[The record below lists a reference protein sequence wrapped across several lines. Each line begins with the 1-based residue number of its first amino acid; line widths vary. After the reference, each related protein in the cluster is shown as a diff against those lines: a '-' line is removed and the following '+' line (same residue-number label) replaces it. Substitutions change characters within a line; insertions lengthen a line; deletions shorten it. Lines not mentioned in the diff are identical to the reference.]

1 MAKEF
6 DSPHKV
12 VHYPY
17 VTEKTMVKMEEE
29 NKLEFIVDRRANKG
43 QISDAVEELFD
54 VKVDKVNT
62 RIDKKGKK
70 ATVKFT
76 SEYSA
81 EEIGM
86 RIGVF

>member
-1 MAKEF
+1 MVEF

-12 VHYPY
+12 VLYPF

-29 NKLEFIVDRRANKG
+29 NKLEFIVSLKSNKC
-43 QISDAVEELFD
+43 QIKDAIRELFEAE
-54 VKVDKVNT
+54 VEKVNT
-62 RIDKKGKK
+62 RIDKNGKR
-70 ATVKFT
+70 ATVKFKE
-76 SEYSA
+76 EYSA

>member
-1 MAKEF
+1 MVEF

-12 VHYPY
+12 VLYPY

-29 NKLEFIVDRRANKG
+29 NKLEFIVALKSNKQ
-43 QISDAVEELFD
+43 QIKEAISELFEAE
-54 VKVDKVNT
+54 VEKVNT
-62 RIDKKGKK
+62 RIDQHGKR

-76 SEYSA
+76 DEYSA

>member
-1 MAKEF
+1 MVEF

-12 VHYPY
+12 VLYPF

-29 NKLEFIVDRRANKG
+29 NKLEFIVALKSNKT
-43 QISDAVEELFD
+43 QIKEAISELFEAE
-54 VKVDKVNT
+54 VDKVNT
-62 RIDKKGKK
+62 HIDQNGKR

-76 SEYSA
+76 DEYSA